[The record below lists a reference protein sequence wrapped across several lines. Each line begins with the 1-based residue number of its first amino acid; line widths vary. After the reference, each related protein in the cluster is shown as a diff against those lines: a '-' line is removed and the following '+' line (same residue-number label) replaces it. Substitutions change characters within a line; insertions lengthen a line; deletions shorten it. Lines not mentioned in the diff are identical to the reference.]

1 MTSPATYVDLLL
13 IEDNPSDA
21 ELTIRALKKQHLAIN
36 ITVIDNGADALDYFF
51 PSETVRIVAR
61 PRLILLDLKLPLV
74 GGLEVLKRLKSDEKT
89 RTIPVIILTS
99 SHEDRDL
106 EECYRLGANSYVVKP
121 VQFKDFMEVVSK
133 LGFYW
138 QLLNE
143 TPAGVVVSSGFDS

>member
-1 MTSPATYVDLLL
+1 MTSPATYLDLLL

-51 PSETVRIVAR
+51 PSETERIIAR

>member
-1 MTSPATYVDLLL
+1 VTSPATYVDLLL

>member
-21 ELTIRALKKQHLAIN
+21 ELTIRALKKQNLANN

-51 PSETVRIVAR
+51 PSETERIVAR

-74 GGLEVLKRLKSDEKT
+74 GRLEVLKRLKSDEKT

-106 EECYRLGANSYVVKP
+106 VECYRLGPNSYVVKP

-138 QLLNE
+138 QLLNK